1 MKRHAGIGALLLV
14 CVGVV
19 LGATVFRSDI
29 AQATGLSQSV
39 TVENTA
45 ANPVP
50 VREQNL
56 DRAGNIKVHEQ
67 ETARVHVENTSLAVA
82 PQAATR
88 FLSEPVSAAA
98 SEVHQVSFSA
108 IQASLITIRGL
119 TGAADHVSFHHG
131 IDQVLYFIGF
141 EAGDQIVLPLTQPV
155 TVDSFLIAC
164 AAASG
169 CAAEFN
175 VIGS

>member
-1 MKRHAGIGALLLV
+1 MIG
-14 CVGVV
+14 VGVV
-19 LGATVFRSDI
+19 LGTTVFRADL
-29 AQATGLSQSV
+29 AQATGLAQSV
-39 TVENTA
+39 TVDNTA

-67 ETARVHVENTSLAVA
+67 ETASVHVENTSLAVA
-82 PQAATR
+82 PLAATS
-88 FLSEPVSAAA
+88 FLSEPVSAPA
-98 SEVHQVSFSA
+98 SDVHQVSFSA
-108 IQASLITIRGL
+108 IHASLITIRGL
-119 TGAADHVSFHHG
+119 TGAADHVSFRHG
-131 IDQVLYFIGF
+131 IDPVLNFIGF

-164 AAASG
+164 APASG

>member
-1 MKRHAGIGALLLV
+1 MIGF
-14 CVGVV
+14 GVV
-19 LGATVFRSDI
+19 LGTTVFRADL
-29 AQATGLSQSV
+29 AQATGLAQSV
-39 TVENTA
+39 TVDNTA

-67 ETARVHVENTSLAVA
+67 ATAVA
-82 PQAATR
+82 PQAATS
-88 FLSEPVSAAA
+88 FVSEPVSAAA
-98 SEVHQVSFSA
+98 SDVHQVSFSV
-108 IQASLITIRGL
+108 IHASLITIRGL
-119 TGAADHVSFHHG
+119 TGAADHVSFRHG
-131 IDQVLYFIGF
+131 IDPVLNFIGF

-155 TVDSFLIAC
+155 TVDNVLIAC
-164 AAASG
+164 APAAD